1 MNKFIH
7 QYRSAL
13 LLAGLLVGLQA
24 QAQEFRF
31 GFVKTDRI
39 FKEATS
45 AKAAQVK
52 LEREFSARDKELVDQ
67 GNSLKSAVDKFQVD
81 APKLSEAQRASQ
93 QKLLA
98 EQDRELQRK
107 RRAFQEDLNA
117 RKNEEWQLLIVA
129 ANKVVKQVA
138 QAEHYDLVLQDAVYV
153 NPKNDI
159 TDKVLSILNA
169 PGTP

>member
-7 QYRSAL
+7 PCRAAL
-13 LLAGLLVGLQA
+13 LLAGLLVCLQA

-67 GNSLKSAVDKFQVD
+67 GNSLKSAVDKFQLE
-81 APKLSEAQRASQ
+81 APTLSEAQRASQ

-98 EQDRELQRK
+98 EQDRELQRQ

-169 PGTP
+169 PGAP

>member
-1 MNKFIH
+1 MNKFIR
-7 QYRSAL
+7 QCRAAV
-13 LLAGLLVGLQA
+13 LLAGLLVCLQA

-67 GNSLKSAVDKFQVD
+67 GNSLKSAVDKFQAE
-81 APKLSEAQRASQ
+81 APKLPEAQRASQ

-98 EQDRELQRK
+98 EKDRELQRK
-107 RRAFQEDLNA
+107 RLAFQEDLNA
-117 RKNEEWQLLIVA
+117 RKTEEWQLLIAA
-129 ANKVVKQVA
+129 ANQVVKQVA
-138 QAEHYDLVLQDAVYV
+138 QAENYDLVLQDAVYV

-159 TDKVLSILNA
+159 TDKVLTRLNA
-169 PGTP
+169 QSTP

>member
-7 QYRSAL
+7 PCRAAL
-13 LLAGLLVGLQA
+13 LLAGLLVCLQA

-67 GNSLKSAVDKFQVD
+67 GNSLKSAVDKFQLE
-81 APKLSEAQRASQ
+81 APTLSEAQRASQ

-98 EQDRELQRK
+98 EQDRELQRQ